1 MIPLIPI
8 LLLLSLSYSK
18 DLALVSVYPF
28 YDVVKHIGGS
38 RFDTEVLIPPKADYH
53 HYELSVSDILKVSK
67 AEIVFVSGVPLGG
80 WERKIEEISK
90 GKVVRLSEG
99 MELIRM
105 GGIGVD
111 PHIWLS
117 PKRMVSV
124 AKKAYEG
131 FVSVDLEGK
140 ETLRRNLREVLEK
153 LEDLDRLYSS
163 TLARC
168 RVRVLP
174 VVHPALGYLAR
185 DYGLEQVY
193 LSGGHVHGGISPK
206 EMLRFV
212 KEIEGRGLDF
222 VLTIYGQ
229 PSKIANILRSEYG
242 IKTYEINVKI
252 IPMDGKAD
260 YFSIMEY
267 NLSVLREALR
277 CM

>member
-1 MIPLIPI
+1 MILLIPI
-8 LLLLSLSYSK
+8 LFLLSLSYSK

-28 YDVVKHIGGS
+28 YDVVKHIGES
-38 RFDTEVLIPPKADYH
+38 RFYTEVLIPPKADYH

-80 WERKIEEISK
+80 WEQKIEEISK

-105 GGIGVD
+105 GSIGVD

-131 FVSVDLEGK
+131 FVSIDPEGK

-174 VVHPALGYLAR
+174 VVHPALGYLAK

-212 KEIEGRGLDF
+212 KEIESRGLDF

-229 PSKIANILRSEYG
+229 PSKIASILRSEYG

-252 IPMDGKAD
+252 IPMDGNVD

>member
-1 MIPLIPI
+1 MILLIPI
-8 LLLLSLSYSK
+8 LFLLSLSYSK
-18 DLALVSVYPF
+18 DLTLVSVYPF
-28 YDVVKHIGGS
+28 YDVVKHIGES

-90 GKVVRLSEG
+90 GKVIRLSEG
-99 MELIRM
+99 IELIRM
-105 GGIGVD
+105 GSIGVD

-117 PKRMVSV
+117 PKRMASV

-131 FVSVDLEGK
+131 FVSTDPERK

-174 VVHPALGYLAR
+174 VVHPALGYLAK

-212 KEIEGRGLDF
+212 KEIESRGLDF

-229 PSKIANILRSEYG
+229 PSKIASILRSEYG

-252 IPMDGKAD
+252 IPMDGNVD

>member
-1 MIPLIPI
+1 MILLIPI
-8 LLLLSLSYSK
+8 LFLLSLSYSK

-28 YDVVKHIGGS
+28 YDVVKHIGES

-90 GKVVRLSEG
+90 GKVIRLSEG

-105 GGIGVD
+105 GSIGVD

-117 PKRMVSV
+117 PKRMVRV
-124 AKKAYEG
+124 AKKAYKG
-131 FVSVDLEGK
+131 FLSVDQEGK
-140 ETLRRNLREVLEK
+140 ETLRRNLRKVLEK

-174 VVHPALGYLAR
+174 VVHPALGYLAK

-212 KEIEGRGLDF
+212 KEIESRGLDF

-229 PSKIANILRSEYG
+229 PSKIASILRSEYG

-252 IPMDGKAD
+252 IPMDGNVD

>member
-1 MIPLIPI
+1 MILLIPI
-8 LLLLSLSYSK
+8 LFLLSLSYSK
-18 DLALVSVYPF
+18 DLTLVSVYPF
-28 YDVVKHIGGS
+28 YDVVKHIGES

-105 GGIGVD
+105 GSIGVD

-131 FVSVDLEGK
+131 FVSIDPEGK
-140 ETLRRNLREVLEK
+140 KTLRRNLREVLEK

-174 VVHPALGYLAR
+174 VVHPALGYLAK

-212 KEIEGRGLDF
+212 KEIESRGLDF

-229 PSKIANILRSEYG
+229 PSKIASILRSEYG

-252 IPMDGKAD
+252 IPMDGNVD

>member
-1 MIPLIPI
+1 MILLIPI
-8 LLLLSLSYSK
+8 LFLLSLSYSK

-28 YDVVKHIGGS
+28 YDVVKHIGES

-90 GKVVRLSEG
+90 GKVIRLSEG

-105 GGIGVD
+105 GSIGVD

-117 PKRMVSV
+117 PKRMVRV
-124 AKKAYEG
+124 AKKAYKG
-131 FVSVDLEGK
+131 FLSVDPEGK
-140 ETLRRNLREVLEK
+140 ETLRRNLRKVLEK

-174 VVHPALGYLAR
+174 VVHPALGYLAK

-212 KEIEGRGLDF
+212 KEIESRGLDF

-229 PSKIANILRSEYG
+229 PSKIASILRSEYG

-252 IPMDGKAD
+252 IPMDGNVD

>member
-1 MIPLIPI
+1 MILLIPI
-8 LLLLSLSYSK
+8 LFLLSLSYSK
-18 DLALVSVYPF
+18 DLTLVSVYPF
-28 YDVVKHIGGS
+28 YDVVKHIGES

-80 WERKIEEISK
+80 WEQKIEEISK

-105 GGIGVD
+105 GSIGVD

-131 FVSVDLEGK
+131 FVSIDPEGK

-174 VVHPALGYLAR
+174 VVHPALGYLAK

-212 KEIEGRGLDF
+212 KEIESRGLDF

-229 PSKIANILRSEYG
+229 PSKIASILRSEYG

-252 IPMDGKAD
+252 IPMDGNVD
-260 YFSIMEY
+260 YFRIMKY